1 MSEINRYNL
10 RLLEIVD
17 PAIENLS
24 VGGRFRY
31 SDFDGV
37 VEAMTRVLGIR
48 ARLDESNPNIMK
60 LSGPQSGSGQ
70 HHKRHKPAQQ
80 AAPQ

>member
-1 MSEINRYNL
+1 MSEINRYNHQQL
-10 RLLEIVD
+10 QIVD

-48 ARLDESNPNIMK
+48 ARRDESNPDIMK
-60 LSGPQSGSGQ
+60 LSGPQSGLREHQ
-70 HHKRHKPAQQ
+70 KRHKTAQQ

>member
-1 MSEINRYNL
+1 
-10 RLLEIVD
+10 
-17 PAIENLS
+17 

-37 VEAMTRVLGIR
+37 VEAMTRVAGIR

-60 LSGPQSGSGQ
+60 LSDPQSGLRE
-70 HHKRHKPAQQ
+70 HHKRHKPTQQ